1 MKLLENFNISTIIKS
16 IQIMGKRKKLFL
28 FCIFLFCSIELA
40 GIPLLTYGIKGVIN
54 AVTSKNYSLFWISML
69 LIMIKH
75 LIWSAYSPISAYLC
89 DYASKGAIR
98 DFKVKTTK
106 HIIKLPQSYH
116 DLKANGELLSLMS
129 SDTTCLQGIYDWSFF
144 QVIRSALQGVG
155 GVVMMAIMD
164 WRFAIVVFVL
174 GTINVYTISYF
185 SKNLEH
191 TGEKLQANLSKNNI
205 DAYELMKAAK
215 TIRLLK
221 LSNNKKYE
229 FESTTGEE
237 ADTRIK
243 SGKISSKMNAIITGL
258 NGISYLAII
267 AIGSVFV
274 FYNLSDWG
282 TVIALTGLK
291 GSTDCLFSECGQ
303 HMAGMQTN
311 VAGVKRLLNVLCEKE
326 ETFSHDRKFIIAKDS
341 IPLRA
346 NNINFSYDGEIPV
359 LKDINIS
366 IELGNLTALVGES
379 GCGKSSL
386 MKLLLALYEPDDGSI
401 YFSGNEIVTLETLR
415 SKTAYVPQ
423 DPMLFSGTVFDN
435 ITCGCEDATIAQA
448 ISAAKAADADEFI
461 ESLPE
466 GYDTIILEN
475 GKNFSGGQKQR
486 IAIARAIYKNAS
498 ILLLDE
504 ITASLDN
511 NAEEKIM
518 EIICNISKSKAVL
531 IITHKPDIAAYADKV
546 YHLN

>member
-16 IQIMGKRKKLFL
+16 IQIMGKLKKLFL
-28 FCIFLFCSIELA
+28 LCIFLFCSIELA

-75 LIWSAYSPISAYLC
+75 LVWSAYSPISAYLC

-98 DFKVKTTK
+98 DFKVKTTE

-116 DLKANGELLSLMS
+116 DLKPNGGLLSLMS
-129 SDTTCLQGIYDWSFF
+129 NDTAYLQGIYDWSFF

-155 GVVMMAIMD
+155 GVAMMAIMD

-185 SKNLEH
+185 SKKLEH
-191 TGEKLQANLSKNNI
+191 TGEKLQENLSKNNI
-205 DAYELMKAAK
+205 DVYELMKAAK

-221 LSNNKKYE
+221 LSNNKKCE
-229 FESTTGEE
+229 FESNTGEE

-243 SGKISSKMNAIITGL
+243 SGKISSRMNAIITGL

-274 FYNLSDWG
+274 FYNLLDWG
-282 TVIALTGLK
+282 TVVALTGLK

-311 VAGVKRLLNVLCEKE
+311 VAGVKRLLDVLGEKE
-326 ETFSHDRKFIIAKDS
+326 ETFSNDRKFIIAKNS

-346 NNINFSYDGEIPV
+346 NNINFSYEGETSV

-366 IELGNLTALVGES
+366 IELGKLTALVGES

-386 MKLLLALYEPDDGSI
+386 MKLLLALYEPSNGSI

-435 ITCGCEDATIAQA
+435 ITCGCENATITQV
-448 ISAAKAADADEFI
+448 ISAAKAANADEFI
-461 ESLPE
+461 ESLPQ
-466 GYDTIILEN
+466 GYDTMILED

-486 IAIARAIYKNAS
+486 IAIARAIYKNAP

-511 NAEEKIM
+511 ISEQKIM
-518 EIICNISKSKAVL
+518 EIICNISKTKAVL
-531 IITHKPDIAAYADKV
+531 IITHKLDIAKYADKV